1 MDAVTTAISAEGRV
15 RRMGRIGKKTME
27 NLREGLSRGC
37 EFTGTQEMVHET
49 FLEALEELGGVGDWD
64 EMAAEDLEGQMCVLQ
79 SLFEEFYDRLI
90 EKVLNFIETE
100 E

>member
-1 MDAVTTAISAEGRV
+1 
-15 RRMGRIGKKTME
+15 MGRIGKKTME